1 MEQQAMVLLR
11 ILLIGLMASF
21 VVSCAAP
28 PLAPV
33 SARRDSLAKM
43 DPVRIQ
49 ADTMGFADRFVT
61 AMTGVYNEVER
72 NAVTPGVRDA
82 AHQLKTDLA
91 LGAISNAVNPRPIAG
106 MIDMVVLV
114 TLLRQIAEDPWTTRT
129 FGADAVRI
137 LAALRAQEAD
147 IRVLAGRYLTDS
159 QLRELDELAQRWH
172 RTHPDD
178 RSVSHVHLANLP
190 DTNRTPEA
198 PGRSPGNAS
207 GIMDLVFDLNDSLEP
222 AVREMELSRATSERM
237 FFYLQRMPLLLQL
250 QTESFYRR
258 LFETPEVRQTLAD
271 MSSAANSAAQ
281 LTQTGSR
288 FTDAVERLPE
298 QLAAERERAIHHAG
312 AEIAMQRDL
321 MIRQLSDA
329 TATHRDA
336 TIKQL
341 SDTMDIQRE
350 LALTQGTRAFA
361 AQRDEAIAA
370 LGLEQQAFVTSLGA
384 AVDRSV
390 DRLLTR
396 FAVLGICLL
405 ILFLGI
411 TYGLGHYARR
421 WWRGGVPPVGHMLLA
436 VGNKTSGGATITTAD
451 GSLQQNGKW

>member
-1 MEQQAMVLLR
+1 MVLFR
-11 ILLIGLMASF
+11 IVLIGLMASL
-21 VVSCAAP
+21 VIGCAAP
-28 PLAPV
+28 ARAPV

-72 NAVTPGVRDA
+72 NALTPGVRDA

-114 TLLRQIAEDPWTTRT
+114 TLLRQIAEDPWMTRT
-129 FGADAVRI
+129 FGADADRI
-137 LAALRAQEAD
+137 LGALRAQESD

-159 QLRELDELAQRWH
+159 QLGELDELAQRWH

-190 DTNRTPEA
+190 DANRTPVA
-198 PGRSPGNAS
+198 AGRPAGNAS

-258 LFETPEVRQTLAD
+258 LFETPEFRQTMAD
-271 MSSAANSAAQ
+271 MSSAVNSAAQ

-288 FTDAVERLPE
+288 FTDAVERLPA
-298 QLAAERERAIHHAG
+298 QLATERQQAIHHAG
-312 AEIAMQRDL
+312 AEVALQWDL
-321 MIRQLSDA
+321 MIRQLSDT

-341 SDTMDIQRE
+341 SDTMDNQRE
-350 LALTQGTRAFA
+350 RALTQATR
-361 AQRDEAIAA
+361 AIAA
-370 LGLEQQAFVTSLGA
+370 ERHEAISALGAEQQAFVTSLEA

-396 FAVLGICLL
+396 FAVLGIFLL
-405 ILFLGI
+405 VLFLGI
-411 TYGLGHYARR
+411 TFGVGQYARR
-421 WWRGGVPPVGHMLLA
+421 WWRGRVAPARRMLLA
-436 VGNKTSGGATITTAD
+436 IDSKTNGGDTMTTSD
-451 GSLQQNGKW
+451 GDLEQSGKW